1 MADFVI
7 TTDLAKI
14 SNTIIEANFD
24 EALKAVEE
32 IVAPYKALV
41 VTPETMRAAGTDR
54 ARLRKLRSDL
64 DGYRKSVKEEC
75 LKPADAFAEKMKP
88 IITAIDAAVTNI
100 DGQIKRFEEE
110 AVLQKLAELHAYF
123 DENVKEE
130 IRGVAEWEKIKTKHP
145 RWANKTYSM
154 TDAQNDIQ
162 RDLAEIERSMNALR
176 GYPEPYKSAMIEKFI
191 ETYDLSAAINVFTQ
205 TKRREATEEELRRR
219 EAERKAAQQANAAQ
233 AARMASAL
241 SNALSEQLPAQQTE
255 TRTSANEAR
264 ENAVSEAPALRRV
277 EFWVEVTPEQSRAL
291 GIFLKQNKIRYG
303 ALKRE
308 G

>member
-1 MADFVI
+1 MAEFKI
-7 TTDLAKI
+7 TTDLAKV
-14 SNTIIEANFD
+14 SNTSIEANFD
-24 EALKAVEE
+24 EALKTVEE

-41 VTPETMRAAGTDR
+41 VTPETMRAAGNDR

-64 DGYRKSVKEEC
+64 DGYRKAVKE
-75 LKPADAFAEKMKP
+75 AYMKP
-88 IITAIDAAVTNI
+88 VDEYAAKMRPILAAIDDAVTNI
-100 DGQIKRFEEE
+100 DTQIKRFEEQATE
-110 AVLQKLAELHAYF
+110 EKLVELHAYF
-123 DENVKEE
+123 DGAVKEE

-145 RWANKTYSM
+145 RWTNKTYSM

-162 RDLAEIERSMNALR
+162 RDLAEIKRSMDALR

-191 ETYDLSAAINVFTQ
+191 ETYDLSAAMNVFTQ

-219 EAERKAAQQANAAQ
+219 EAERKAAQQTNAAQ
-233 AARMASAL
+233 AARMTSAL
-241 SNALSEQLPAQQTE
+241 SNALTEQLPVQQAE
-255 TRTSANEAR
+255 TRTAANEAR